1 MSVVLFKEL
10 VTNNDKKIAIAELN
24 SPKSL
29 NALSLE
35 MMTLLITQLTL
46 WQDDDD
52 VVLVILQGAGD
63 KAFCAG
69 GDVVS
74 LYHALTEQR
83 KTVQPNEEFVVL
95 DETTIRDNLAYEFFT
110 KEYYLD
116 QFIHEYSKPI
126 MVWGDGYV
134 IGGGIGLFSGAS
146 HRVVTEKTLLA
157 MPEITIGLYPDVG
170 ASWFL
175 NKAPSNIGLFL
186 GLTGAIFN
194 AADAKY
200 IGLADVLVNS
210 TDQQAIIDRLIT
222 VQWQDNE
229 KNPVLLSEVLTEFSA
244 NSETGLASNVKSN
257 EVLISRLT
265 AYDNC
270 ADIYHAIIN
279 EEFDDKWLQSA
290 QKKLKNGSPLSAAL
304 IYQQLTSS
312 KDFTLA
318 ECFASELNL
327 SLRCCQYPE
336 FSEGVRALLVD
347 KDKTPN
353 WRYENINNVPEETVD
368 WFFTP
373 FTS

>member
-52 VVLVILQGAGD
+52 VVMVILQGAGD

-74 LYHALTEQR
+74 LYHTLTEQR

-95 DETTIRDNLAYEFFT
+95 DETTIRESLAYEFFT

-194 AADAKY
+194 AADAQY
-200 IGLADVLVNS
+200 IGLADVIVNS
-210 TDQQAIIDRLIT
+210 VDEQAILDRLIT
-222 VQWQDNE
+222 LPWQNKTE
-229 KNPVLLSEVLTEFSA
+229 NAALLSEVLAEYSA
-244 NSETGLASNVKSN
+244 NCKTKIISNVKSN
-257 EVLISRLT
+257 EALISDLT
-265 AYDNC
+265 SYDNC
-270 ADIYHAIIN
+270 ADIHHAIIN

-304 IYQQLTSS
+304 IYQQLKSS
-312 KDFTLA
+312 KGFTLA

-353 WRYENINNVPEETVD
+353 WRYQNINCVPEDRVD

>member
-10 VTNNDKKIAIAELN
+10 VTNNDKKIAVAELN

-126 MVWGDGYV
+126 MVWGDGC
-134 IGGGIGLFSGAS
+134 
-146 HRVVTEKTLLA
+146 LLY
-157 MPEITIGLYPDVG
+157 T
-170 ASWFL
+170 S
-175 NKAPSNIGLFL
+175 PSPR
-186 GLTGAIFN
+186 
-194 AADAKY
+194 D
-200 IGLADVLVNS
+200 
-210 TDQQAIIDRLIT
+210 
-222 VQWQDNE
+222 
-229 KNPVLLSEVLTEFSA
+229 
-244 NSETGLASNVKSN
+244 
-257 EVLISRLT
+257 
-265 AYDNC
+265 
-270 ADIYHAIIN
+270 
-279 EEFDDKWLQSA
+279 
-290 QKKLKNGSPLSAAL
+290 
-304 IYQQLTSS
+304 
-312 KDFTLA
+312 
-318 ECFASELNL
+318 
-327 SLRCCQYPE
+327 
-336 FSEGVRALLVD
+336 
-347 KDKTPN
+347 
-353 WRYENINNVPEETVD
+353 
-368 WFFTP
+368 
-373 FTS
+373 

>member
-10 VTNNDKKIAIAELN
+10 ATNNDKKIAIAELN

-35 MMTLLITQLTL
+35 MMTLLITQLTR

-52 VVLVILQGAGD
+52 VVMVILQGAGD

-83 KTVQPNEEFVVL
+83 KSVQPNEEFVVL
-95 DETTIRDNLAYEFFT
+95 DETTISDSLAHEFFT

-116 QFIHEYSKPI
+116 QFIHEYNKPV

-186 GLTGAIFN
+186 GLTGAMFN

-200 IGLADVLVNS
+200 IGLADVIVNS
-210 TDQQAIIDRLIT
+210 ADEQAILDRLIT
-222 VQWQDNE
+222 APWQN
-229 KNPVLLSEVLTEFSA
+229 KANNAALLSEVLNEFSE
-244 NSETGLASNVKSN
+244 NCSTEIVSNVKSN
-257 EVLISRLT
+257 EALISTLT
-265 AYDNC
+265 SYDNA
-270 ADIYHAIIN
+270 ADIVHAITN
-279 EEFDDKWLQSA
+279 EAFDDKWLQSA

-304 IYQQLTSS
+304 IYQQLSSS

-347 KDKTPN
+347 KDKTPH
-353 WRYENINNVPEETVD
+353 WRFENINSVPEAIVD

>member
-52 VVLVILQGAGD
+52 VVMVILQGAGD
-63 KAFCAG
+63 KAFCSG

-74 LYHALTEQR
+74 LYHTLTEQR
-83 KTVQPNEEFVVL
+83 KTVQQNEEFVVL
-95 DETTIRDNLAYEFFT
+95 DETTIRESLAYEFFT

-194 AADAKY
+194 AADAQY
-200 IGLADVLVNS
+200 IGLADVIVNS
-210 TDQQAIIDRLIT
+210 VDEQAILDRLIT
-222 VQWQDNE
+222 LPWQNKTE
-229 KNPVLLSEVLTEFSA
+229 NAALLSEVLAEYSA
-244 NSETGLASNVKSN
+244 NCKTKIISNVKSN
-257 EVLISRLT
+257 EALISDLT
-265 AYDNC
+265 SYDNC
-270 ADIYHAIIN
+270 ADIHHAIIN

-304 IYQQLTSS
+304 IYQQLKSS
-312 KDFTLA
+312 KGFTLA

-353 WRYENINNVPEETVD
+353 WRYQNINCVPEDRVD